1 LQEFSIIQQARQ
13 DVLINVTNK
22 TQLERKI
29 LNFFQRIRLANK
41 LKEDKPL
48 SQLKIRKG
56 FRMLLINTCPVC
68 RYMKKKKSE
77 MHRLAIDWPMKNDI
91 AIFLARQLL
100 LFLALP

>member
-1 LQEFSIIQQARQ
+1 LFQQHNSRALLSKLREINITLTYKIARIVNNSTRQ

-22 TQLERKI
+22 TQIERKI

-56 FRMLLINTCPVC
+56 FRMLLINTCSC
-68 RYMKKKKSE
+68 MEIHEKEKIRNAQTC
-77 MHRLAIDWPMKNDI
+77 H
-91 AIFLARQLL
+91 
-100 LFLALP
+100 